1 MTLRQNPVK
10 KIPEDGIPD
19 TEQRVD
25 AGSGLSMQPL
35 SVF

>member
-1 MTLRQNPVK
+1 MTLRQNSGK
-10 KIPEDGIPD
+10 ENPEDGIPD